1 MSKNGVTA
9 SVTPFGVNET
19 AYSHTAGRKIQELF
33 TPPPLFFA
41 AKCGRIE
48 RRFHERGETMGC
60 CVIFCA
66 GEFDA
71 PARPL
76 EKDDYIIAADGGLKH
91 TRKLGIEP
99 NEIIGDFDSLGF
111 TPPGAEIFPVEKDDT
126 DAMLA
131 VRRGLELWYREFLLY
146 GSLDGPRLDHTVA
159 NFQTLQFL
167 ADRDA
172 VGYLVGNR
180 SIVTVVK
187 NGSIAFPAGL
197 SGNLSVFCMGADAR
211 GVTERG
217 LYYTLEDG
225 VLTSGFPLGVSN
237 HFTGEPAHISVK
249 DGSLLVIWDK
259 AAGFPVT
266 EQ

>member
-1 MSKNGVTA
+1 
-9 SVTPFGVNET
+9 
-19 AYSHTAGRKIQELF
+19 
-33 TPPPLFFA
+33 
-41 AKCGRIE
+41 
-48 RRFHERGETMGC
+48 MGC

-76 EKDDYIIAADGGLKH
+76 EEDDYILAADGGLKH
-91 TRKLGIEP
+91 TRELGIEP

-131 VRRGLELWYREFLLY
+131 VRRGLELGYREFVLY

-167 ADRDA
+167 ADRGA

-197 SGNLSVFCMGADAR
+197 RGNLSVFCMGADAR

-217 LYYTLEDG
+217 LYYALEDG

-259 AAGFPVT
+259 AAGFPAT
-266 EQ
+266 ER